1 MRTLLALLL
10 SRSFL
15 LSVLFVITFTL
26 ALIWTKRRRQLR
38 WSSVFARLVLSVMVV
53 LLSAGSVVL
62 WFNNRPVPQS
72 AEQKLFPGI
81 TYIREVRREPQ
92 ALIIDVVKIDLRT
105 PGLRFLVTPGVDAPQ
120 NQVQARTTSQFL
132 EEFGAQVAING
143 DFFWPWIARTPWMYY
158 PKVGDWVKPIGFA
171 SADGTVYN
179 NGEGQQYETLFI
191 SRDNQASF
199 VAPLGDVY
207 NAISG
212 DKFCLYNGV
221 IPVDEFTSD
230 YHLEKQPRSIVG
242 LSEDGNMLILIVI
255 DGRQP
260 NYSVGATLQE
270 AGEIALEYGAYT
282 ALNLDGGG
290 SSTLVSQDEYGR
302 TMILNSPIDG
312 YIPGR
317 ERPVANHLG
326 VFAP

>member
-15 LSVLFVITFTL
+15 LTALFLIAFTVLL
-26 ALIWTKRRRQLR
+26 LWTKRRRQVHWRFIVL
-38 WSSVFARLVLSVMVV
+38 RLVLTLMIV
-53 LLSAGSVVL
+53 LLSAGAIYI
-62 WFNNRPVPQS
+62 WFNNRPLPES
-72 AEQKLFPGI
+72 GEQKLFPGI

-92 ALIIDVVKIDLRT
+92 ALIVDVVKIDLRT
-105 PGLRFLVTPGVDAPQ
+105 PGLRFLVTPGVEDPQ
-120 NQVQARTTSQFL
+120 NQLQARTTSQFM

-158 PKVGDWVKPIGFA
+158 PHVGDWVKTIGFA
-171 SADGTVYN
+171 SSDGSIYN
-179 NGEGQQYETLFI
+179 AGAGYNYETLFI

-199 VAPLGDVY
+199 VAPVGDVY

-221 IPVDEFTSD
+221 VPVDEFTSD
-230 YHLEKQPRSIVG
+230 YHLEQQPRSIIG
-242 LSEDGNMLILIVI
+242 LSEDGNTLILMVI

-260 NYSVGATLQE
+260 NYSEGATLQE

-290 SSTLVSQDEYGR
+290 SSTLVTQDEYGR
-302 TMILNSPIDG
+302 TKILNSPIDG
-312 YIPGR
+312 HIPGR